1 MLHHANDQVFESLM
15 DYYEDEEDEEVDDY
29 SNSDIDD
36 YGL

>member
-1 MLHHANDQVFESLM
+1 VFDTLA
-15 DYYEDEEDEEVDDY
+15 DYYEDEEDEEVDDF